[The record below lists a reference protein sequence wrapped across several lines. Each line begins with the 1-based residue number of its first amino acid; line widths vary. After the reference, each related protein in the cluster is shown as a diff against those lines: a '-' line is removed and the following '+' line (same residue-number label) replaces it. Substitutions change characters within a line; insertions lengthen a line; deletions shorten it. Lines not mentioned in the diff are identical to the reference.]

1 MVVFVYLLCIIS
13 YLDGLYQGLHG
24 VNESDLTIYIVSIF
38 FSFFD
43 ITWRGQPSSPEP
55 QVLRRLSE
63 FWLDACISVLNLL
76 IKTVHL

>member
-38 FSFFD
+38 LFF
-43 ITWRGQPSSPEP
+43 
-55 QVLRRLSE
+55 
-63 FWLDACISVLNLL
+63 L
-76 IKTVHL
+76 I